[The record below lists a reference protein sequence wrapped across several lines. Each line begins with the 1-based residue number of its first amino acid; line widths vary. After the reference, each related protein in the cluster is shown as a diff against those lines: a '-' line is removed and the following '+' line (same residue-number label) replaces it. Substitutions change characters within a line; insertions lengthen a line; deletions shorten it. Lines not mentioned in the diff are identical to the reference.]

1 MLVSIWDHHANI
13 LPWMALSKHFGF
25 TVKFFVLTGDFE
37 IDFEDFHQKYT
48 KEVKVVACS
57 QISNVTGGIYDMKK
71 I

>member
-1 MLVSIWDHHANI
+1 
-13 LPWMALSKHFGF
+13 MALSKHFGF
-25 TVKFFVLTGDFE
+25 TVKFFGLTGDFE